1 MYLCLDLLL
10 LSVLQEVH
18 WQLMQ
23 LCLEVIFDPCCRKNK
38 EKLELDQS
46 PYWIEQLEKERYSP
60 EYIELKQVVE
70 PQGLKYI
77 FCSFNKNLFHLLSR
91 GRPTVSL
98 YTYGQVPRP
107 CAFPAPGT
115 G

>member
-1 MYLCLDLLL
+1 
-10 LSVLQEVH
+10 
-18 WQLMQ
+18 MQ

-77 FCSFNKNLFHLLSR
+77 FAVSIKIYFISSAEEDLQYPSIPMGRFPDHVHSLHQERDEGFEDQFQVNL
-91 GRPTVSL
+91 
-98 YTYGQVPRP
+98 P
-107 CAFPAPGT
+107 CCNIDF
-115 G
+115 